1 MTACKNLTNRSGW
14 EDYKNTNFKKLVL
27 IIMGI
32 SFPNFYFYK
41 LKCKK
46 MLLSTYKKQKDKIRI
61 IILKFHLSFIV
72 MCFWSRFIYF
82 EVQK

>member
-14 EDYKNTNFKKLVL
+14 EDYKNTNCKKFVL

-46 MLLSTYKKQKDKIRI
+46 CYFQLIKNKKTKSE
-61 IILKFHLSFIV
+61 LSF
-72 MCFWSRFIYF
+72 
-82 EVQK
+82 